1 MSDKRI
7 TPESPAKG
15 RATQDKTDWKRVH
28 ALSDSEIERAVADDP
43 DTFIPDPKWFERARL
58 VMPQA
63 KEMVTLRLDPDVL
76 AWFRKAGRGYQTR
89 INAVLRAFV
98 EAQEHERR

>member
-1 MSDKRI
+1 MK
-7 TPESPAKG
+7 AKHIARQSTRSATKDETDDARL
-15 RATQDKTDWKRVH
+15 RALMDAD
-28 ALSDSEIERAVADDP
+28 IEKAVADDP
-43 DTFIPDPKWFERARL
+43 DTFIPDAAWWKSARVVL
-58 VMPQA
+58 PGA

-98 EAQEHERR
+98 EAQK